1 VFWGFPKTPATT
13 SSTHIP
19 KKITLI
25 RRLRI
30 RWPQAKRLEVYRRI
44 FLIWVLKTR
53 FKKKKSFKGMW
64 GPKDAKSKS
73 GRRERKRIWIRKDR
87 MEEDRDQ

>member
-1 VFWGFPKTPATT
+1 
-13 SSTHIP
+13 
-19 KKITLI
+19 
-25 RRLRI
+25 
-30 RWPQAKRLEVYRRI
+30 
-44 FLIWVLKTR
+44 
-53 FKKKKSFKGMW
+53 MW